1 MNSST
6 ITSMFGINPNNF
18 KPTDIDPICSDV
30 GFVYYLEQ
38 STDKIPCPFCN
49 SSNNVTIKGYY
60 FKNINCSINEHKK
73 DVLRIKMVRFNCSN
87 CNKTFNKAI
96 QGVQKYGCISNYVK
110 KLIINSFYTTTTFD
124 KIASTYHVSI
134 ATIINM
140 QFVFLIIY

>member
-18 KPTDIDPICSDV
+18 KPTDINPICSDV

-60 FKNINCSINEHKK
+60 FKNINNSCNTNMISRGDFVKSCSSIKTIN
-73 DVLRIKMVRFNCSN
+73 N
-87 CNKTFNKAI
+87 
-96 QGVQKYGCISNYVK
+96 
-110 KLIINSFYTTTTFD
+110 
-124 KIASTYHVSI
+124 
-134 ATIINM
+134 
-140 QFVFLIIY
+140 